1 MSKQQAYLIWCPE
14 LGSTSDDGSSVTGYD
29 AEDAAAATEREA
41 LFCDEEAAE
50 RVEELRELGLQLG
63 DAHAEIRAQ
72 AKEIKDLKEQV
83 QVAIDSYRLLMT
95 RTAPS
100 QLPPQ

>member
-1 MSKQQAYLIWCPE
+1 MPPLPHHPELHTYRWTKPEIAAMSKYGRDC
-14 LGSTSDDGSSVTGYD
+14 
-29 AEDAAAATEREA
+29 AAAATERAA

-83 QVAIDSYRLLMT
+83 RVAIDSYRLLMT
-95 RTAPS
+95 QTAPS

>member
-1 MSKQQAYLIWCPE
+1 MMPPLPRHPDPHTYGWTKPE
-14 LGSTSDDGSSVTGYD
+14 IAVMLKYGE
-29 AEDAAAATEREA
+29 ACAAAATEREA
-41 LFCDEEAAE
+41 LFCDEEAE

-63 DAHAEIRAQ
+63 DAYAEIRAQ

-100 QLPPQ
+100 QSPPQ